1 MTGFGKST
9 ATTSRIVLRIWFD
22 AGEDNRFLHGPTN
35 AVSFPSTFPA
45 DAAGS
50 KGNECLETLA
60 DMGDAEY
67 WGQWYRCTS
76 HEWSAHIPMV
86 SPKEP
91 LAVAWP
97 GTAP

>member
-1 MTGFGKST
+1 MSGFEKST

-45 DAAGS
+45 DAPGS

-60 DMGDAEY
+60 GLGGCE
-67 WGQWYRCTS
+67 
-76 HEWSAHIPMV
+76 
-86 SPKEP
+86 
-91 LAVAWP
+91 
-97 GTAP
+97 